1 MQAITSLPTTCGEDT
16 ISIGDQ
22 VWVNNLAPMA
32 GRFRTVDCMPAEVI
46 GFLRDG
52 QEWLVTVRQKGTLN
66 LPITGE
72 AWVHHFP
79 ARQIS
84 PAFG

>member
-1 MQAITSLPTTCGEDT
+1 MEAITSLATICGEDT

-22 VWVNNLAPMA
+22 VWVNDLAPMS

-52 QEWLVTVRQKGTLN
+52 SKWLVTVRQKGTLN
-66 LPITGE
+66 LPINGE
-72 AWVHHFP
+72 AWVHH
-79 ARQIS
+79 ASLRQITI
-84 PAFG
+84 G